1 MKGLTHFS
9 SSFYTNSSFH
19 TVAAFHNIHHQIKD
33 STDKADELPSIMK
46 ESVSR
51 KDTGLE
57 TQQDEVHISAIHM
70 TCMFK

>member
-9 SSFYTNSSFH
+9 SSFYPTSSFH
-19 TVAAFHNIHHQIKD
+19 TVAPFHNIHHQIKD

-51 KDTGLE
+51 KDIGLE